1 MARLGSNRY
10 GKAEVRVVR
19 IGRGLGPGGTDV
31 IRDWNVSSSLS
42 GDLEATHL
50 TGDNANVLATD
61 TQKNTDF
68 VFAQKLGPV
77 EPETYALA
85 LARHFV
91 SSQEPITRARI
102 AVEELPWTPIGTG
115 GHSFARAGQYV
126 RTTVVH
132 EDHNTGATVVSG
144 LRDLI
149 VLNTTNSEFWGF
161 PRDPYTTLGETKDR
175 MLATQ
180 VSATWRYRPET
191 VDEVDFA
198 AAFTTA
204 TDTLLTTFS
213 ATYSYSL
220 QQTLY
225 AIGEAIVA
233 AVPEICEVR
242 LALPNKHHFVIDM
255 TPFGEENTNE
265 VFYAADRPYGLIEG
279 SVLADDAPDAVTDWL

>member
-1 MARLGSNRY
+1 MARLGTNRY

-68 VFAQKLGPV
+68 VYAQKLGPV

-85 LARHFV
+85 LAEHFV
-91 SSQEPITRARI
+91 TSQEPITRARV
-102 AVEELPWTPIGTG
+102 AVEELPWTPIGEG
-115 GHSFARAGQYV
+115 GHSFARSGQYV

-132 EDHNTGATVVSG
+132 HDQDTGPTAVSG

-161 PRDPYTTLGETKDR
+161 PRDPYTTLAETKDR

-180 VSATWRYRPET
+180 VSATWRYRPDALEGL
-191 VDEVDFA
+191 DFG
-198 AAFTTA
+198 AAFATA
-204 TDTLLTTFS
+204 TATLLSTFA

-233 AVPEICEVR
+233 EVPEVCEVR
-242 LALPNKHHFVIDM
+242 LALPNKHHFVVDM

-279 SVLADDAPDAVTDWL
+279 AILADDAPAEGTAWL